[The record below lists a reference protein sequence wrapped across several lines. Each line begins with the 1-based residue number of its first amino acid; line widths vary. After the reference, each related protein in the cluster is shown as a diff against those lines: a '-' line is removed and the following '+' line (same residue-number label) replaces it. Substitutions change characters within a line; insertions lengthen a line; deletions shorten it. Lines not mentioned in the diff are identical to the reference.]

1 MSDAN
6 PLDMVGEESEEHGL
20 IDFDEG
26 HSGGHEDSEGIWLIS
41 YADLMTLLMGFFAL
55 MTSMANFDEQKFAD
69 VGDQTAKYFKGE
81 VEEPY
86 KKLAKK
92 IDAVIKEKGLEDQVE
107 TVVKKT
113 GIKLIFKGTLFFD
126 SGSIALKDNATSLM
140 KEIVGIL
147 DVNAGDKKFLI
158 EGHTDDV
165 PIKKGVVASN
175 WELSA
180 LRAGA
185 VARLFEQKGFGRDQ
199 IMTIGFGET
208 PPKLPHRGEDGQ
220 PIIENQGQNRRV
232 VLQVLNRH
240 PL

>member
-6 PLDMVGEESEEHGL
+6 PLDMVGQDESENVL
-20 IDFDEG
+20 VDLDEG

-55 MTSMANFDEQKFAD
+55 MTSMASFDEQKFAD
-69 VGDQTAKYFKGE
+69 VGDATAQYFNGE

-86 KKLAKK
+86 KKLAEK
-92 IDAVIKEKGLEDQVE
+92 IDKVIKERGLEDQVE
-107 TVVKKT
+107 TQVKKT
-113 GIKLIFKGTLFFD
+113 GIKLIFKGTLFFE
-126 SGSIALKDNATSLM
+126 SGSIALRDNATSLM
-140 KEIVGIL
+140 KEIVDIL
-147 DVNAGDKKFLI
+147 DENAGEKRFLI

-165 PIKKGVVASN
+165 PIKKGVIASN

-185 VARLFEQKGFGRDQ
+185 VARLFEDKGFDRNQ

-208 PPKLPHRGEDGQ
+208 RPKVPHRTEAGE
-220 PIIENQGQNRRV
+220 PIFENQGQNRRV
-232 VLQVLNRH
+232 VLQVLNQH